1 MMVSKSKS
9 SLTPQLWGLFYF
21 EASLLSKTYNSLFL
35 GSSES
40 YFFSAPKGSKTLC
53 MEVHRITTYSDKMYC
68 LHAWQMI
75 HFLVIS
81 DNINGTWR
89 TSQNSTLHITAWS
102 MRRFMPIW
110 HYLCQRR
117 SIKRAVPYVASSAQN
132 SLYAYILP
140 RDYFHASLP
149 PSIWM
154 ILRLSFLLQPLAIS
168 LIWSKNHMLMTQ
180 NTMVWLLWREKVGT
194 LFLYHL
200 YISRWSLFL
209 IDHFS
214 ILSFQSLNNWD
225 ITLDIFLHIC
235 RLKAKKW

>member
-1 MMVSKSKS
+1 MHRTIKCCKNATVRIMDKLSQVFCLLSGIKKMMVSKSKS

-21 EASLLSKTYNSLFL
+21 EASLLSKTYNSLVL

-117 SIKRAVPYVASSAQN
+117 SIKRAVPMLLAQN
-132 SLYAYILP
+132 SLYAYFLEITFCVIVEP
-140 RDYFHASLP
+140 
-149 PSIWM
+149 
-154 ILRLSFLLQPLAIS
+154 LS
-168 LIWSKNHMLMTQ
+168 
-180 NTMVWLLWREKVGT
+180 
-194 LFLYHL
+194 
-200 YISRWSLFL
+200 
-209 IDHFS
+209 
-214 ILSFQSLNNWD
+214 
-225 ITLDIFLHIC
+225 
-235 RLKAKKW
+235 